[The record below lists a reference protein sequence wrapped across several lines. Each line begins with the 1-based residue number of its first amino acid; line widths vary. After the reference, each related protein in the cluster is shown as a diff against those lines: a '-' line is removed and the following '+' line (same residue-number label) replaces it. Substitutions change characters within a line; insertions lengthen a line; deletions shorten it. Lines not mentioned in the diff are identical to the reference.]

1 MIQREQNIKTL
12 AGELANGEQMNW
24 LMETGTLTHTL
35 DTVLFP
41 LILANMFHCYIPKT
55 PNNNNIATMYIL

>member
-35 DTVLFP
+35 DTMLFP
-41 LILANMFHCYIPKT
+41 NPRMS
-55 PNNNNIATMYIL
+55 NSQNV